1 MRAYAY
7 GFPKLGKNRE
17 YKKLIESFWTGKI
30 SEEEVR
36 KGIYNLEKR
45 ILLTYV
51 KYVDKFPIGEMT
63 LYDNMLDT
71 ALMLGLYKYKNLDEY
86 YNLCRGK
93 NALELT
99 KWFNTNYHYLVP
111 EFSPSFNPSK
121 FKVAWNKPKEKKKI
135 HKRGIPYL
143 IGPFTFLKLSKGIS
157 PDRFKKYLLSLADV
171 YIGLIKDFDEVHIDE
186 PAFVMELSREEIGW
200 IKRAYY
206 RMGSKN
212 LNINLFT
219 YYDSVDFLK
228 DLYDLPVKA
237 IGLDFINGKGNLAN
251 LREYGFPR
259 EKTLIA
265 GVVNGRN
272 IWRTDI
278 GKTIELLKELSR
290 YTENLVISN
299 ATPLYHLPITIE
311 TEQLDERLLKKIAF
325 AEERLAELKLIAQ
338 IYEGDEQGI
347 EERKEVVINFGIN
360 PKVQGRIKNLRD
372 EDFKRG
378 VAYTERIKKQKKILN
393 LPLFPTTTI
402 GSFPQTQEVRLKR
415 AEFRAGK
422 INEEEYKAFIREKI
436 ADLIKLQED
445 LDLDVLVHGEFERT
459 DMVEFFAQKLNGI
472 TTTKNGW
479 VISYG
484 TRVYRPPIIYGDV
497 SRLKPMTTEEI
508 IFSQSLTKKPVKGM
522 LTGPVTI
529 IAWSY
534 IRDDVPIHEVAY
546 QIALC
551 LQDEMK
557 DYEKEGIKIVQIDE
571 PAFREKAPIKKRNWD
586 DYFNWAVN
594 SFNLIISKAK
604 PETQIHI
611 HMCYSEFGEI
621 IDYIL
626 KMDFDVITIEAS
638 RSKGDIIEYFEKV
651 DFDRQIG
658 LGIWDIHSPIVPGV
672 EDMEKII
679 KRALKVFPKKNF
691 WINPD
696 CGLKTRGW
704 KETMSALKNLV
715 GLARRL
721 REEGI

>member
-1 MRAYAY
+1 MA
-7 GFPKLGKNRE
+7 
-17 YKKLIESFWTGKI
+17 S
-30 SEEEVR
+30 
-36 KGIYNLEKR
+36 IY
-45 ILLTYV
+45 
-51 KYVDKFPIGEMT
+51 
-63 LYDNMLDT
+63 
-71 ALMLGLYKYKNLDEY
+71 
-86 YNLCRGK
+86 
-93 NALELT
+93 
-99 KWFNTNYHYLVP
+99 
-111 EFSPSFNPSK
+111 
-121 FKVAWNKPKEKKKI
+121 
-135 HKRGIPYL
+135 KRGIPYL

-200 IKRAYY
+200 IKRTYY

-299 ATPLYHLPITIE
+299 AAPLYHLPITIE
-311 TEQLDERLLKKIAF
+311 TEQLVERLLKKIAF

-338 IYEGDEQGI
+338 IYEGDKQGI

-445 LDLDVLVHGEFERT
+445 LGFDVLVHGEFERT

-497 SRLKPMTTEEI
+497 SRPRPMTTEEI
-508 IFSQSLTKKPVKGM
+508 VFAQGLTKKPVKGM
-522 LTGPVTI
+522 LTGPVTMI
-529 IAWSY
+529 SWSFVREN
-534 IRDDVPIHEVAY
+534 IPISEVAY

-551 LQDEMK
+551 LQEEIE
-557 DYEKEGIKIVQIDE
+557 DYQRNGIKIVQIDE
-571 PAFREKAPIKKRNWD
+571 PAFRERAPIKERDWHQ
-586 DYFNWAVN
+586 YFDWATK
-594 SFNLIISKAK
+594 SFRLSSSQAR
-604 PETQIHI
+604 PETQIQT

-621 IDYIL
+621 INQIVE
-626 KMDFDVITIEAS
+626 MDFDVITIEAS
-638 RSKGDIIEYFEKV
+638 RSKGDIIKHFEKV

-658 LGIWDIHSPIVPGV
+658 LGVWDIHSPAIPSID
-672 EDMEKII
+672 DMRETVRK
-679 KRALKVFPKKNF
+679 ALKIFPKESF

-696 CGLKTRGW
+696 CGLKTRRW
-704 KETMSALKNLV
+704 EEVIPSLRNLV
-715 GLARRL
+715 GLAKGLRRDAGGDA
-721 REEGI
+721 EDASG